1 MIEARTAAVTAFHA
15 DHPHS
20 LPPPLRASPLLAT
33 AEERLPFTVRL
44 VCDQDDLRKAVH
56 IRHSAYARHLPT
68 FAQTLLVPEA
78 ADSDAGVVVLLAESK
93 LDGSPLGTMRI
104 QTNRVKP
111 LTLEHSVPL
120 PPWLQGRPLIEA
132 TRLGVTEE
140 KAGRL
145 VKTVLFKA
153 CFLYC
158 LRLGIESIV
167 IAARSPMDRQYYRLS
182 YKDVYPDMGYIPL
195 RHAGNIPHRI
205 MSFDVFGAKELWAA
219 EQHPLFDFTFRTNH
233 PDIDVGGEPMS
244 DFADRS
250 IQNLQSLPLTLE

>member
-1 MIEARTAAVTAFHA
+1 MTEQRAAAVTACHA
-15 DHPHS
+15 SHPHS
-20 LPPPLRASPLLAT
+20 LPPPPRASPLSAI

-44 VCDQDDLRKAVH
+44 VCNQDDLRKAVL
-56 IRHSAYARHLPT
+56 IRHSAYARHLPA
-68 FAQTLLVPEA
+68 FAETLQVPEI

-93 LDGSPLGTMRI
+93 LDGPPLGTMRI

-111 LTLEHSVPL
+111 LAVEQSIPL
-120 PPWLQGRPLIEA
+120 PPWFQGRPLIEA
-132 TRLGVTEE
+132 SRLGVTEE

-167 IAARSPMDRQYYRLS
+167 ITARPPLDKQYYRLS

-195 RHAGNIPHRI
+195 CHVGNIPHRI
-205 MSFDVFGAKELWAA
+205 MSFDVFGAEELWAA
-219 EQHPLFDFTFRTNH
+219 EQHPLFDFTFRTRH
-233 PDIDVGGEPMS
+233 PGYRHWRRCHVRFYKDCRFRIS
-244 DFADRS
+244 QACR
-250 IQNLQSLPLTLE
+250 